1 MSSEN
6 FFYNNRFNKKSK
18 ILFFKS
24 WISSVYFATL
34 ESFLSGNVTIATKQ
48 YRMELIAAI
57 SLCQKEAEK
66 IKLNKV
72 LETFEDMSLVSK
84 YIINFVFIKQ
94 NDVSQYF
101 NCIMIL

>member
-18 ILFFKS
+18 IFFFKS

-34 ESFLSGNVTIATKQ
+34 ESFLSDTVTNATKQ
-48 YRMELIAAI
+48 YRTELIASI

-66 IKLNKV
+66 KKLNKV

-84 YIINFVFIKQ
+84 YI
-94 NDVSQYF
+94 Y
-101 NCIMIL
+101 

>member
-6 FFYNNRFNKKSK
+6 FFYNNRFNKKCK
-18 ILFFKS
+18 IIFFKS
-24 WISSVYFATL
+24 QILSVYFVIL
-34 ESFLSGNVTIATKQ
+34 ESFFSGTVTNATKQ

-57 SLCQKEAEK
+57 SLCQKEAEN

-84 YIINFVFIKQ
+84 YI
-94 NDVSQYF
+94 Y
-101 NCIMIL
+101 

>member
-6 FFYNNRFNKKSK
+6 FFYNNRFNKKCK

-34 ESFLSGNVTIATKQ
+34 ESFLSGNVTIAIKQ
-48 YRMELIAAI
+48 YRTELTASI

-66 IKLNKV
+66 KKLKKV
-72 LETFEDMSLVSK
+72 LETFEEMSLVSK
-84 YIINFVFIKQ
+84 YI
-94 NDVSQYF
+94 Y
-101 NCIMIL
+101 

>member
-6 FFYNNRFNKKSK
+6 FFYNNRFNKKCK

-24 WISSVYFATL
+24 LISSVYFATL
-34 ESFLSGNVTIATKQ
+34 ETFFSGTVTSVTIQ
-48 YRMELIAAI
+48 YRTELTAAI
-57 SLCQKEAEK
+57 SLYQKEAEK

-84 YIINFVFIKQ
+84 YI
-94 NDVSQYF
+94 Y
-101 NCIMIL
+101 